1 MLARLQKPCI
11 IEHMDSKETQMKT
24 LHCYQIFYIVTCEPG
39 SMFVMDDFGDLVK
52 IEFPL
57 LNRFYMV

>member
-1 MLARLQKPCI
+1 
-11 IEHMDSKETQMKT
+11 MKT

-39 SMFVMDDFGDLVK
+39 SMFVMDDFGDLIK